1 MWAWWL
7 QFHLHPVEIRLM
19 TQFSSPSSFLR
30 KFLHVLFPAAC
41 AHCETPLWDDPIPF
55 VCEACWTKLVPIPS
69 PCCPHCG
76 GPFASP
82 VALQHS
88 PTHECGACRTK
99 PPAFTQTW
107 SLFPYQSPLKEAILL
122 FKYRGKRSLT
132 KHFIQAMIPAL
143 PTLPIIDAL
152 MPVPLHPQRLRERE
166 YNQSLLLAHGLSQHL
181 QVPLLLSCLLRVRP
195 TEPQTSLSK
204 KERLTNLRRAFAVND
219 VSRITGQRI
228 LLIDDVFTTGTT
240 LHECAKT
247 LRKAGSG
254 PVYGLTLARML

>member
-1 MWAWWL
+1 
-7 QFHLHPVEIRLM
+7 M
-19 TQFSSPSSFLR
+19 TQFSSLPSFLR
-30 KFLHVLFPAAC
+30 KFLHVIFPAAC
-41 AHCETPLWDDPIPF
+41 TNCDTPLWDDPVPF
-55 VCEACWTKLVPIPS
+55 VCKGCWKTLVPIAG

-76 GPFASP
+76 VPYASP
-82 VALQHS
+82 VTLQQS
-88 PTHECGACRTK
+88 PTHECGACRIK

-107 SLFPYQSPLKEAILL
+107 SLFPYQSPLRETIVL

-143 PTLPIIDAL
+143 PNLPTIDAL
-152 MPVPLHPQRLRERE
+152 LPVPLHPQRLRERE

-181 QVPLLLSCLLRVRP
+181 QIPLLLSCLLRVRP
-195 TEPQTSLSK
+195 TAPQTSLSK
-204 KERLTNLRRAFAVND
+204 KERLTNLHRAFAVDD
-219 VSRITGQRI
+219 VSRIAGKRI

>member
-1 MWAWWL
+1 M
-7 QFHLHPVEIRLM
+7 IR
-19 TQFSSPSSFLR
+19 FSPSSSYLR
-30 KFLHVLFPAAC
+30 KFLNVIFPATC
-41 AHCETPLWDDPIPF
+41 VNCDTPLWDDPVPC
-55 VCEACWTKLVPIPS
+55 VCQTCWATLSPIAQ

-76 GPFASP
+76 VPFASP
-82 VALQHS
+82 VALQQS
-88 PTHECGACRTK
+88 PHHECGGCRAH

-107 SLFPYQSPLKEAILL
+107 SLFPYQSPLKEAITL

-143 PTLPIIDAL
+143 PNLPSIDFL

-166 YNQSLLLAHGLSQHL
+166 YNQSLLLAHSLSLHL
-181 QVPLLLSCLLRVRP
+181 QIPLLMSCLLRVRP
-195 TEPQTSLSK
+195 TVPQTSLLK
-204 KERLTNLRRAFAVND
+204 KERLTNLRRAFAVD
-219 VSRITGQRI
+219 DAARIKDQRI